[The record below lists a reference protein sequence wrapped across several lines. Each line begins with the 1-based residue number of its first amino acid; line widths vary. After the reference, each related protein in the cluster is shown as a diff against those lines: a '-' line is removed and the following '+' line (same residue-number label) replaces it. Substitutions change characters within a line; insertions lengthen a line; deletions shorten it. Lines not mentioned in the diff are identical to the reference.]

1 MENIILEQSL
11 SVATIWLNR
20 PEKHNAMNAM
30 MIQELTE
37 AFTALSDDP
46 TVRVIVLRGHGK
58 SFCAGADLNYM
69 KEIASFG
76 ETENKQDA
84 LRLATLFATINNS
97 PKSVIALL
105 HGAVYAGANGLAAA
119 CDIVLADENTV
130 FAFSEVK
137 IGILPA
143 TISPYVLAR
152 CGEAAARDLMLTGRR
167 FNAAEAEKYR
177 MVNKIVTSADCDEV
191 LTYYCNQLLSAAP
204 DAVAQT
210 KKLIRKIQSETLSHP
225 EMMNHTAELIASQRA
240 APEGQ
245 EGITAFFEK
254 RKPNWFQEL

>member
-1 MENIILEQSL
+1 MENIILERSL

-20 PEKHNAMNAM
+20 PEKHNALNAL
-30 MIQELTE
+30 MIEELTE
-37 AFTALSDDP
+37 TFRDLSHDKA
-46 TVRVIVLRGHGK
+46 TRIIVMRGHGK

-69 KEIASFG
+69 KEIANFG
-76 ETENKQDA
+76 EEENKKDA

-97 PKSVIALL
+97 PKPVIALL
-105 HGAVYAGANGLAAA
+105 HGAVYGGANGLAAA

-143 TISPYVLAR
+143 TISPYVLAK
-152 CGEAAARDLMLTGRR
+152 CGESAARDLMLTGRR
-167 FNAAEAEKYR
+167 FDASEAEKYSL
-177 MVNKIVTSADCDEV
+177 VNKIVTSTNCEEV
-191 LTYYCNQLLSAAP
+191 LSFYCNQLLSAAP

-210 KKLIRKIQSETLSHP
+210 KTLIGKIQSETMSHF
-225 EMMNHTAELIASQRA
+225 EMMNYTAELIANQRA

-254 RKPNWFQEL
+254 QKPNWFQEL